1 MVGLTADRA
10 DQIMS
15 DNCCD
20 DLDLPEGA
28 LDTWSELRLRR
39 WCEAGGA
46 EECDQELLEWLSK
59 GGMVDAA
66 DDLRNHGIDTLS
78 DAMDLVDTAEQLAHT
93 VSVEVLTGHGVR
105 TLWKGPV
112 AVINEQ
118 RGASRSSRF
127 YLFRLPDQR
136 GQWIL
141 KPHNLQCAR
150 SFGDERFMIPSFYI
164 LDAAL
169 RLRASAG
176 HTPAFWVESKRNA
189 STPRSVLPV
198 PLEFAPPPLKGGGKR
213 LGWFWMPQDR
223 CPAQTPCATSL
234 MDLLNRPDARALIRR
249 ITLASVQRAIIFTTM
264 CCCMAA
270 INLDD
275 LLIRSA
281 TDWPFA
287 VEADCEAGAAADGA
301 STAAGASSVDARA
314 SSADAG
320 APEASDASD
329 TPLELFMGDAKKAW
343 HPGQGSGPRGWKEWW
358 DGPSHE
364 PGWGPMMAQVDEL
377 MTMAHARGR
386 SDSEGD
392 ACQGADDEVGSDDL
406 AAMGGSEATGAE
418 GGPGGEWI
426 PWADRPLEPSVC
438 ELILSWDVASV
449 MRLPPL
455 PRRDEEPARDDERNP
470 LQAMLGQSTGF
481 ANSLQHVVRRQR
493 DTEGRF
499 AGKPMTARRL
509 GECWPR

>member
-1 MVGLTADRA
+1 MLW
-10 DQIMS
+10 
-15 DNCCD
+15 
-20 DLDLPEGA
+20 
-28 LDTWSELRLRR
+28 TWWIRPSNSR
-39 WCEAGGA
+39 
-46 EECDQELLEWLSK
+46 
-59 GGMVDAA
+59 
-66 DDLRNHGIDTLS
+66 TPF
-78 DAMDLVDTAEQLAHT
+78 

-112 AVINEQ
+112 AVINQQ

-176 HTPAFWVESKRNA
+176 HVSAFWVESKRNA

-320 APEASDASD
+320 APEASDASG

-343 HPGQGSGPRGWKEWW
+343 HPDQGSGPRGWKEWW

-438 ELILSWDVASV
+438 ELILSWDIASV

-455 PRRDEEPARDDERNP
+455 PRRNEEPARDDERNP